1 MTKTKMKVIDFEKK
15 REEDKPKGSDILQA
29 GADMLSD
36 MEDAGVQSEVV
47 VLTFLQG
54 SPVIVQSN
62 VEILRLNALLDFAKG
77 DVLAAV
83 YNGDLADFEDE
94 DDDTVH

>member
-1 MTKTKMKVIDFEKK
+1 MTKMKVIDFEKK
-15 REEDKPKGSDILQA
+15 REEEKPTGSDVLQA

-36 MEDAGVQSEVV
+36 MEDEGVVSEVV

-62 VEILRLNALLDFAKG
+62 VDILRINALLDFAKG

-83 YNGDLADFEDE
+83 YNGDLAEYEEE

>member
-1 MTKTKMKVIDFEKK
+1 MTKMKVIDFEKK
-15 REEDKPKGSDILQA
+15 REEDKPKGSDVLQA

-36 MEDAGVQSEVV
+36 MEDEGVQSEVV
-47 VLTFLQG
+47 VLTFLQA

-62 VEILRLNALLDFAKG
+62 VDILRINALLDFAKG

-83 YNGDLADFEDE
+83 YNGDLADYEEE
-94 DDDTVH
+94 DDDTMH